1 MKKFLFV
8 LMLAVAPV
16 SQHAHA
22 AGELANI
29 QAQIKKTERQN
40 QKLAQQVNTSD
51 KEIESTKRN

>member
-29 QAQIKKTERQN
+29 QAQIKKQN
-40 QKLAQQVNTSD
+40 GKIKSWRNRL
-51 KEIESTKRN
+51 IHRTKK